1 MDRGVWWATVPGVT
15 KSWTQ
20 LGDVHDSAYFWVI
33 YSEFLF
39 KILYHWKVFL
49 TLQLPEAVVATNKEL
64 SKNVKEKTGE

>member
-20 LGDVHDSAYFWVI
+20 LGDVHDNAYFWVI

-39 KILYHWKVFL
+39 KILYHWKVF
-49 TLQLPEAVVATNKEL
+49 
-64 SKNVKEKTGE
+64 